1 MSAIKDRTGETNI
14 AKNGLKMTIIE
25 YYNSQN
31 ITIKFSDGVIVYNKE
46 YRAFKNG
53 TVKHPTK
60 SAHIFSELIKNS
72 KIRHKKYVENR
83 TGEMRRMNCGSVCKI
98 IEYNNADD
106 ITVEF
111 INSHIRKKAI
121 YKQFKQGEIQDP
133 TKPLTRFKKNRTGE
147 KSVANNGI
155 QMTITAYYS
164 NRNIDI
170 TFENGIITH
179 HKTYKAFKDGCIK
192 IPKIINNIVLK
203 EFAYKFKNEWHYIC
217 SHPDWVENKI
227 LSIKEIYDY
236 KN

>member
-1 MSAIKDRTGETNI
+1 MAAIKDRTGETNI

-25 YYNSQN
+25 YHNSQN

-72 KIRHKKYVENR
+72 KIRYKKYVENR
-83 TGEMRRMNCGSVCKI
+83 TGETKKMNCGEICKI
-98 IEYNNADD
+98 IKYNNVDD

-111 INSHIRKKAI
+111 INSHIKKRAR
-121 YKQFKQGEIQDP
+121 YKEFKNGEIQDP
-133 TKPLTRFKKNRTGE
+133 TVPLARFKNRTGE
-147 KSVANNGI
+147 KNVATNGM
-155 QMTITAYYS
+155 QMTITAYYG
-164 NRNIDI
+164 NRDIDI
-170 TFENGIITH
+170 TFENGIIAH
-179 HKTYKAFKDGCIK
+179 HKTYTAFKDGCIK
-192 IPKIINNIVLK
+192 IPNLINHIKIK

-217 SHPDWVENKI
+217 SHPDWIENKI
-227 LSIKEIYDY
+227 LSVNEIYNY